1 MSIDIAVVA
10 VEVPHKPLGFTNSNS
25 CKQHHTMKPSKNYDE
40 LKALKEAARLL
51 GRLGGMSGTG
61 KAKARPSDVCR
72 KAVMKRW
79 DAWRKARGE
88 QQATTA
94 MVTKPKATT

>member
-1 MSIDIAVVA
+1 MSIDLPVLASKVGR
-10 VEVPHKPLGFTNSNS
+10 KPLGLTNSNS
-25 CKQHHTMKPSKNYDE
+25 CKQHHTMKHSKNSDE
-40 LKALKEAARLL
+40 LKALKDAARLL